1 MEIREAQGHLFEL
14 AFNAG
19 ILTAIHQT
27 GMKYAHMGL
36 FIDDLKKLNHR
47 GVVNSLVQMKLK
59 EGFIDAESQR
69 IWSTWGKLLLLR
81 GHLGGLGLWHELMD
95 AIGYSSNTSRY
106 WELLY
111 VQCCLSDATSMRTLE
126 KNEHDR
132 YSQILSQ
139 LGITPD
145 RVFPYINK
153 YATTGEFLKADTL
166 MLMSKEG
173 EGGGKK
179 EYRIVCVDL
188 SAFTVDSNDSSELN
202 EGENQGATDEREHCD
217 LWNLSS
223 ALSILE
229 SLGVEL
235 HRLMSK
241 SVYHHLKIDTKEGSN
256 RELIIGRDIKDYL
269 TAFSYY
275 DKDFVKLVQ
284 AASYSASFVKFLESE
299 NRIPKDATVQVT
311 AIGYTTQG
319 ISTLNVGR
327 EDFDILDR
335 CADAYKSMKRQEKSD
350 TENSI
355 NSYKRTLVKMLN
367 LIKRSVA
374 DSLLYAP
381 GGMGVSVG
389 NSTAGECEQESDRQE
404 QKVKEF
410 VDSLCDM
417 NTTADR
423 TVSFTEII
431 NSFHN
436 PSDFLDDS
444 ITSKYNLPQKITLRN
459 AHAQII
465 KEQLSSACRYLFLT
479 GNPGIGKT
487 TTVVDFLRD
496 RVDEGFLLFYVSPRL
511 SVNEDTIN
519 KFRTESGRLFADD
532 LYCIYT
538 SHAIIA
544 ANNGLPTVKYY
555 SNADTNTS
563 NWSGVTFIGV
573 GDEGKHLTRAKQEI
587 SRLSGNS
594 LGYDKKSGTG
604 VIRSLCDAGHALI
617 NKGVSKIVI
626 TCSTQSLRKVN
637 KYGDSLDNFHRLFRS
652 VTNQGE
658 VISEEMIKLSSRL
671 RNIIV
676 MVDEVTGDSAGVEW
690 FHAMQKWLDKKLELF
705 DKSHGFN
712 TKLIVA
718 DASLIGVEV
727 VKPHLG
733 TREAEPAKI
742 YCSPVENEREP
753 LELSFQSFTDESAR
767 RGIIDSTIINAN
779 SYPARLIEL
788 TYKVFFE
795 TCKINE
801 DGSLKNKLGQSARDD
816 SLVTEIIH
824 HVSEQ
829 NSDQLLVYIQ
839 DKQRLIQLIDLVK
852 KRWPRFDKNKAYL
865 EIHSLSDPDKES
877 RLECKDQ
884 VRVVF
889 MTSSAS
895 RGISFPH
902 AKHIIVELPRF
913 QIENNLME
921 IIQTIYRGR
930 GDFAEGKNNDREPK
944 KVTVYIVE
952 KVFTNV
958 PSKQQSQITRVA
970 NLIGSLLVL
979 RTAIMTRITGAG
991 YLCGRSTAMIPI
1003 GGKGMYSGGETF
1015 STRIKSLMQR
1025 LRSHQRLHPEDRDVK
1040 LALEHLPCFFESA
1053 KFFLQKS
1060 TCSPNSS
1067 VSYEQ
1072 TRKKIS
1078 LPSLLESGVDFL
1090 FDQCSCMADLLDI
1103 ELSPQVFYVDG
1114 SLLLVPMNNN
1124 TVTSLYRFDPYS
1136 QVSKYATPEF
1146 INALENIWRKNYPQD
1161 IKNEIYFA
1169 LDFIQKLKQNEEITQ
1184 QLSDSS
1190 NFSDQYFAVPL
1201 HFLVADETLRRSFT
1215 EESENSPVS
1224 HRFRMLLERYVKALY
1239 PATDFLPIGNGFV
1252 DFPWVIFKS
1261 YDLAQIRRGLFRAN
1275 YFLNSR
1281 SLNLLNL
1288 ILFRG

>member
-27 GMKYAHMGL
+27 GMKYAHMDL

-69 IWSTWGKLLLLR
+69 IWATWGKLLLLR

-126 KNEHDR
+126 KNERER

-139 LGITPD
+139 FGITPD
-145 RVFPYINK
+145 KVVPYINK

-166 MLMSKEG
+166 MLMSKEE
-173 EGGGKK
+173 EGGRTK

-188 SAFTVDSNDSSELN
+188 SAFTVDSNESNELN
-202 EGENQGATDEREHCD
+202 EGENQGATDEQEQLD

-223 ALSILE
+223 AVSILE
-229 SLGVEL
+229 FLKVEL

-241 SVYHHLKIDTKEGSN
+241 SVYHHLKIDTQEGNN
-256 RELIIGRDIKDYL
+256 RELVIGDYIKDYL

-319 ISTLNVGR
+319 ISTLNVMR

-335 CADAYKSMKRQEKSD
+335 CAEAYKSMKRQQKSD

-355 NSYKRTLVKMLN
+355 DSYDRTLVKMLN
-367 LIKRSVA
+367 LIKQSVA
-374 DSLLYAP
+374 HSLLYAP
-381 GGMGVSVG
+381 GGIGVSVG
-389 NSTAGECEQESDRQE
+389 NSSAGEDELKNDRKE

-410 VDSLCDM
+410 VDSLCDL
-417 NTTADR
+417 NATADR
-423 TVSFTEII
+423 TMSFTEII
-431 NSFHN
+431 SNFHN

-444 ITSKYNLPQKITLRN
+444 IAAKYSLPQKIRLRD

-465 KEQLSSACRYLFLT
+465 KQQLSSTCRYLFLT

-487 TTVVDFLRD
+487 TAVVDFLGD
-496 RVDEGFLLFYVSPRL
+496 RAGEGFLLFYVSPRL

-519 KFRTESGRLFADD
+519 KFRSKSHLFADD

-538 SHAIIA
+538 SHAIIV
-544 ANNGLPTVKYY
+544 ANNDQPTVKYY
-555 SNADTNTS
+555 SNSDTNTY
-563 NWSGVTFIGV
+563 NWLGVTFIGV
-573 GDEGKHLTRAKQEI
+573 GDEGKHLSTARQKI
-587 SRLSGNS
+587 SRLSGDR

-604 VIRSLCDAGHALI
+604 VIKSLCDAGHALI

-637 KYGDSLDNFHRLFRS
+637 KSGDSLDNFQRLFRS
-652 VTNQGE
+652 VTNRGE

-676 MVDEVTGDSAGVEW
+676 MIDEVTGDSAGVEW

-733 TREAEPAKI
+733 AREAEPAKI
-742 YCSPVENEREP
+742 YCSTVENERSP
-753 LELSFQSFTDESAR
+753 LELSFQSFSDESAR

-779 SYPARLIEL
+779 SYPARFIEL

-801 DGSLKNKLGQSARDD
+801 DGSLKNKLGQSARDE
-816 SLVTEIIH
+816 SLVTEIIR
-824 HVSEQ
+824 HVTEQ

-839 DKQRLIQLIDLVK
+839 DKQRLIQLIALVQK
-852 KRWPRFDKNKAYL
+852 KLPRFEKNKVYL
-865 EIHSLSDPDKES
+865 EIHSLSNLDKENH
-877 RLECKDQ
+877 LENNDEI
-884 VRVVF
+884 RVVF
-889 MTSSAS
+889 MTSAAS

-930 GDFAEGKNNDREPK
+930 GDFAEGKNHDLEPK
-944 KVTVYIVE
+944 KVTVYIIE
-952 KVFTNV
+952 KIFTNV
-958 PSKQQSQITRVA
+958 PSKQQSQIARIA

-979 RTAIMTRITGAG
+979 RTAIMTRIMGAG
-991 YLCGRSTAMIPI
+991 YLCGRNTAMIPI
-1003 GGKGMYSGGETF
+1003 GPKAMYSGGETF

-1025 LRSHQRLHPEDRDVK
+1025 LRSHQRLHPEDRDVE
-1040 LALEHLPCFFESA
+1040 LVLEHLPRFFESA
-1053 KFFLQKS
+1053 KFLVQKS
-1060 TCSPNSS
+1060 TCSLNSS
-1067 VSYEQ
+1067 VSYEK
-1072 TRKKIS
+1072 TRNKIS
-1078 LPSLLESGVDFL
+1078 LPSLLEFGVDFL
-1090 FDQCSCMADLLDI
+1090 FDQCSCMADLLNI
-1103 ELSPQVFYVDG
+1103 EISPQVFYVDG

-1146 INALENIWRKNYPQD
+1146 INALGNITRKNYPED
-1161 IKNEIYFA
+1161 IKNEISVA
-1169 LDFIQKLKQNEEITQ
+1169 LDFIQELKQNEEITQ

-1215 EESENSPVS
+1215 EESANSSVS
-1224 HRFRMLLERYVKALY
+1224 YKFRMLLERYVKALY